1 MAATT
6 KVMLKKAEATRV
18 LGDTVGSVMS
28 NDNVVRVRL
37 GSLWFGNQREKR
49 EGEVERKDGQ
59 GRVVK
64 RAVDKKGIEC
74 MQDFAAAS
82 EHEVQMRVSVGELNE
97 TYGSY
102 ATVED
107 WVSHVGESEHWY
119 EIVPR
124 NTARWFYLDLD
135 WDVEQIIKNLGA
147 PTEEPEATVMKVVD
161 RVQRLA
167 DTMYEEEVPRE
178 VQISCA
184 TGKYDSSRW
193 KGVKKASYHVVFR
206 FGFEDQAQ
214 GALFAQHAWKTLN
227 DERSSSTTWNSQDK
241 KTGKW
246 TVEPVMDKNP
256 YGSNQSWRMLG
267 SRKWGEKSR
276 DRVLKAVM
284 GSSPRVEDHMV
295 VMYSAEAR
303 DSAAFVRMAVA
314 PRRMPTVA
322 RAAARPARE
331 TGEVA
336 ASFAVEDRLRVP
348 FELCER
354 VCLGLPEGA
363 LDDYKE
369 WMRIAVWGLT
379 NMAWENEYEK
389 AAVRELSH
397 KVSARSRGYDPAA
410 LDGQL
415 DRCQP
420 RAGGISWPSIRS
432 KLYEVNPEL
441 FKDLVQGPQQVHMR
455 VDRRHEYARQ
465 YNAHPEEHM
474 DVITELQVYSA
485 ERVKAYNFGKTDVI
499 VVQAG
504 CGRGK
509 TYQTE
514 RLLKMTRKNE
524 FVARYPRVLAL
535 SSRQTFPRSMVRR
548 YNRMLA
554 EHCDTE
560 VDEELLFRDYRKPDE
575 VEMEDD
581 EEVDEGEE
589 GVSDER
595 VSDDGLSEENEEAAS
610 EEAASEEDAARE
622 RELGEYSRMGIQMES
637 LFKLGDAEYD
647 LLLVDESETILGQF
661 TSPTMQ
667 SRLQKCFETFRRLL
681 IKTPKIVVMDAYMT
695 DKTLSVLRHLK
706 SERGDMRV
714 SCQINTMVKTG
725 RTARRI
731 VGNNEKKKILAAICA
746 KLQAG
751 KRVVL
756 FSTSATFGK
765 EAYAYIAAAS
775 PGTVTRLYLG
785 KGDARLQKRELG
797 MVNRSW
803 KALDCLIYSP
813 VLLNGVSFDVA
824 KHFDVLFMYVT
835 NTSCCIR
842 DVFQA
847 SARVRDYS
855 EDVMYYVLKL
865 EQRQT
870 REVLLTYEGV
880 LADVTMRGELQAAYL
895 GEAERAD
902 PMRRDGLGELAVLL
916 DDTEDITEDV
926 AMEEFMLRAR
936 RTQLSRRLTKTPA
949 MLLDIHVRNRLE
961 ENMTRYPEACEETFK
976 AMLEMTGFTSGEDVT
991 AEELAGWGGPPAP
1004 SRRRRR
1010 KAASDVSV
1018 TMAYKDIECNLD
1030 PAREETLKRKV
1041 AQGEASLEESQA
1053 LKRHWF
1059 DSTIVGE
1066 RETEES
1072 LRAAVFNGMQAN
1084 SRNLETLLN
1093 VFVILKRGDVEE
1105 AERELSGNPYKEML
1119 PTRWAIVRGM
1129 KNLCAALG
1137 LEHALDTSKRFS
1149 EATLNSEA
1157 AGVKAIVGELL
1168 RLYGKKSRAV
1178 EGRHE
1183 LKTHLCNVLG
1193 EFCGCDLQ
1201 AHEKLHKRDGRVEKS
1216 YKYSVRIKDTYATD
1230 VGRLLMV

>member
-6 KVMLKKAEATRV
+6 KMMLKKAEATRV
-18 LGDTVGSVMS
+18 LGECVGSVMS

-37 GSLWFGNQREKR
+37 GSVWFGNQREKR
-49 EGEVERKDGQ
+49 EGEVERRDGQ

-74 MQDFAAAS
+74 MQDYAAAS
-82 EHEVQMRVSVGELNE
+82 GHEVQMRVSVGELNE

-124 NTARWFYLDLD
+124 NKARWFYLDLD
-135 WDVEQIIKNLGA
+135 WDVDQIVRNLGA
-147 PTEEPEATVMKVVD
+147 PIEEPEATVMKVVD

-178 VQISCA
+178 VQIACA
-184 TGKYDSSRW
+184 TGDYSSSRW

-227 DERSSSTTWNSQDK
+227 DERASSTLWNSQDK

-246 TVEPVMDKNP
+246 TVEPVMDKSP

-276 DRVLKAVM
+276 ERVLKAVM
-284 GSSPRVEDHMV
+284 GSSERVEDHMV

-303 DSAAFVRMAVA
+303 ESAAIVWMEVA

-322 RAAARPARE
+322 LAAARAARE
-331 TGEVA
+331 TGGAE
-336 ASFAVEDRLRVP
+336 ASFAGEDRLSVP

-379 NMAWENEYEK
+379 NMAWENEYEE
-389 AAVRELSH
+389 AAVRELAH
-397 KVSARSRGYDPAA
+397 KVSARSKGYDPVT

-415 DRCQP
+415 DRCTP

-441 FKDLVQGPQQVHMR
+441 FKGLVRGPQQVHMR

-465 YNAHPEEHM
+465 YKAHPEVYM
-474 DVITELQVYSA
+474 NVISELQVYSG

-499 VVQAG
+499 AVQAG

-509 TYQTE
+509 TFQTE
-514 RLLKMTRKNE
+514 RLLKMTQKNE
-524 FVARYPRVLAL
+524 FGARYPRVLAL
-535 SSRQTFPRSMVRR
+535 SSRQTFTRSMIRR

-554 EHCDTE
+554 EHFGSE

-575 VEMEDD
+575 VEIEDD
-581 EEVDEGEE
+581 GVDESEE
-589 GVSDER
+589 GV
-595 VSDDGLSEENEEAAS
+595 SEENEEAAS
-610 EEAASEEDAARE
+610 EEDAGRE
-622 RELGEYSRMGIQMES
+622 RELGEYSRMGMES
-637 LFKLGDAEYD
+637 LFKLSDAEYD
-647 LLLVDESETILGQF
+647 LLLVGESETILGPF

-667 SRLQKCFETFRRLL
+667 SRLQGCFETFRKLL

-731 VGNNEKKKILAAICA
+731 VGNNERKKILAAISA

-751 KRVVL
+751 KRVVM

-765 EAYAYIAAAS
+765 EAYAYIKAAIFD
-775 PGTVTRLYLG
+775 TVMRLYLG

-847 SARVRDYS
+847 SARVRDFS

-865 EQRQT
+865 ERRQT

-880 LADVTMRGELQAAYL
+880 LADVTMRGELQATYL

-916 DDTEDITEDV
+916 DDTEDKTEGA

-976 AMLEMTGFTSGEDVT
+976 AMLEMTGSASGEDVT
-991 AEELAGWGGPPAP
+991 AEEVAGWGGPPAP

-1018 TMAYKDIECNLD
+1018 TMAYKDIECDLD

-1041 AQGEASLEESQA
+1041 AQGEASQEESQA

-1066 RETEES
+1066 RDIDEG

-1084 SRNLETLLN
+1084 PKNLETLLN
-1093 VFVILKRGDVEE
+1093 MFAILKRGGVEE

-1119 PTRWAIVRGM
+1119 PTRWAIVQGVE
-1129 KNLCAALG
+1129 NLCTSLG
-1137 LEHALDTSKRFS
+1137 LQHPLDTSERFS
-1149 EATLNSEA
+1149 AATLTSESV
-1157 AGVKAIVGELL
+1157 GVKGIVQELL
-1168 RLYGKKSRAV
+1168 RLCGTKSRAT
-1178 EGRHE
+1178 EGPHE
-1183 LKTHLCNVLG
+1183 LKTHVGNVL
-1193 EFCGCDLQ
+1193 EDFCGCDLEV
-1201 AHEKLHKRDGRVEKS
+1201 HEKKHWVDGRTVKDYE
-1216 YKYSVRIKDTYATD
+1216 YSVRIKDPYAMD
-1230 VGRLLMV
+1230 VNRLLRV

>member
-1 MAATT
+1 MAAMMTPT
-6 KVMLKKAEATRV
+6 RVMLKKAEATRL
-18 LGDTVGSVMS
+18 LGEGVGSVMS

-37 GSLWFGNQREKR
+37 GTVWFENQREKR
-49 EGEVERKDGQ
+49 EGEMERKDGQ

-74 MQDFAAAS
+74 MQDHAAAS
-82 EHEVQMRVSVGELNE
+82 GHEVQMRVSVGELNE

-102 ATVED
+102 AKVED
-107 WVSHVGESEHWY
+107 WLSHVGESEHWY

-124 NTARWFYLDLD
+124 TRARWFYLDLD
-135 WDVEQIIKNLGA
+135 WDVDQIVRNLGA

-178 VQISCA
+178 VQIACA
-184 TGKYDSSRW
+184 TGNYASSRW

-214 GALFAQHAWKTLN
+214 SSLFAQHAWKTLN
-227 DERSSSTTWNSQDK
+227 DERASSTLWNSQDK

-246 TVEPVMDKNP
+246 TVEPVMDKSP

-295 VMYSAEAR
+295 VIYSAEAR
-303 DSAAFVRMAVA
+303 DSAAIVRMEVA

-322 RAAARPARE
+322 RAVARPARE

-336 ASFAVEDRLRVP
+336 ASFAEEGRLRVP

-379 NMAWENEYEK
+379 NMAWENEYEE

-397 KVSARSRGYDPAA
+397 KVSARSRGYDPVA

-415 DRCQP
+415 DMCTP

-432 KLYEVNPEL
+432 KLYEENLEL
-441 FKDLVQGPQQVHMR
+441 FKELVRGPQQVHMR

-465 YNAHPEEHM
+465 YQAHPEEYM
-474 DVITELQVYSA
+474 DVITELQVYSG

-514 RLLKMTRKNE
+514 RLLRMETKKNGYGIQ
-524 FVARYPRVLAL
+524 YPRVLAL
-535 SSRQTFPRSMVRR
+535 SSRQTFTRSMVRR

-554 EHCDTE
+554 EHFGAE

-581 EEVDEGEE
+581 AEVDENETE
-589 GVSDER
+589 V
-595 VSDDGLSEENEEAAS
+595 SEEPNEAEEA
-610 EEAASEEDAARE
+610 ESEEDTPRE

-706 SERGDMRV
+706 SERGDVRV
-714 SCQINTMVKTG
+714 SCQTNTMVKTG

-731 VGNNEKKKILAAICA
+731 VGNNEKKKILAAISA
-746 KLQAG
+746 KLQTG

-765 EAYAYIAAAS
+765 EAYAYIKTAV
-775 PGTVTRLYLG
+775 PDTVIRLYLG

-797 MVNRSW
+797 MVNKSW

-824 KHFDVLFMYVT
+824 QHFDVLFMYVT

-847 SARVRDYS
+847 SARVRDFS

-865 EQRQT
+865 EQRRT

-916 DDTEDITEDV
+916 DDTEDITEGA
-926 AMEEFMLRAR
+926 AMEEFMQRAR

-976 AMLEMTGFTSGEDVT
+976 AMLEMTGFASGEDVT
-991 AEELAGWGGPPAP
+991 AEELAEWGGPPAP

-1018 TMAYKDIECNLD
+1018 TMAYKDIECNIDL
-1030 PAREETLKRKV
+1030 ARVEALQRKV

-1066 RETEES
+1066 GEIDEG
-1072 LRAAVFNGMQAN
+1072 LRAAVFDGMQAN
-1084 SRNLETLLN
+1084 PKNLETLLN
-1093 VFVILKRGDVEE
+1093 VFVILKRGGEEE

-1119 PTRWAIVRGM
+1119 PTRWAIVQGVEE
-1129 KNLCAALG
+1129 LCAALG
-1137 LEHALDTSKRFS
+1137 LQHPLDTSKRFS
-1149 EATLNSEA
+1149 EATLKSES
-1157 AGVKAIVGELL
+1157 AGVKPLVRELL

-1178 EGRHE
+1178 EGCHE
-1183 LKTHLCNVLG
+1183 LKTHVGNVLM
-1193 EFCGCDLQ
+1193 EFCGCNLEV
-1201 AHEKLHKRDGRVEKS
+1201 HEMIHKRGGRVEKS
-1216 YKYSVRIKDTYATD
+1216 YEYSVKVDDSFVENAMKL
-1230 VGRLLMV
+1230 VSV

>member
-1 MAATT
+1 M
-6 KVMLKKAEATRV
+6 
-18 LGDTVGSVMS
+18 
-28 NDNVVRVRL
+28 
-37 GSLWFGNQREKR
+37 
-49 EGEVERKDGQ
+49 
-59 GRVVK
+59 
-64 RAVDKKGIEC
+64 
-74 MQDFAAAS
+74 
-82 EHEVQMRVSVGELNE
+82 
-97 TYGSY
+97 
-102 ATVED
+102 
-107 WVSHVGESEHWY
+107 
-119 EIVPR
+119 
-124 NTARWFYLDLD
+124 
-135 WDVEQIIKNLGA
+135 
-147 PTEEPEATVMKVVD
+147 
-161 RVQRLA
+161 
-167 DTMYEEEVPRE
+167 
-178 VQISCA
+178 
-184 TGKYDSSRW
+184 
-193 KGVKKASYHVVFR
+193 
-206 FGFEDQAQ
+206 
-214 GALFAQHAWKTLN
+214 
-227 DERSSSTTWNSQDK
+227 
-241 KTGKW
+241 
-246 TVEPVMDKNP
+246 
-256 YGSNQSWRMLG
+256 
-267 SRKWGEKSR
+267 
-276 DRVLKAVM
+276 
-284 GSSPRVEDHMV
+284 
-295 VMYSAEAR
+295 
-303 DSAAFVRMAVA
+303 
-314 PRRMPTVA
+314 
-322 RAAARPARE
+322 
-331 TGEVA
+331 
-336 ASFAVEDRLRVP
+336 
-348 FELCER
+348 
-354 VCLGLPEGA
+354 
-363 LDDYKE
+363 
-369 WMRIAVWGLT
+369 
-379 NMAWENEYEK
+379 
-389 AAVRELSH
+389 
-397 KVSARSRGYDPAA
+397 SARSRGYDPAA

-465 YNAHPEEHM
+465 YNAHPEEYM

-514 RLLKMTRKNE
+514 RILKMTQKKE
-524 FVARYPRVLAL
+524 FVARYPRVLVL
-535 SSRQTFPRSMVRR
+535 SSRQTFTRSMVRR

-560 VDEELLFRDYRKPDE
+560 VDEELLFRDYRKPNE

-581 EEVDEGEE
+581 EEVDEAEE
-589 GVSDER
+589 GVSEER
-595 VSDDGLSEENEEAAS
+595 VSDDGVSEEN

-647 LLLVDESETILGQF
+647 LLLVDESETILGHF

-756 FSTSATFGK
+756 LSTSATFGK

-775 PGTVTRLYLG
+775 PGTVMRLYLG
-785 KGDARLQKRELG
+785 KGDARQQKRELG
-797 MVNRSW
+797 MVNGSW

-847 SARVRDYS
+847 SARVRDFS

-916 DDTEDITEDV
+916 DETEDITEWT
-926 AMEEFMLRAR
+926 AAEEFLLRAR

-961 ENMTRYPEACEETFK
+961 ENMTRYPEACEGTFK
-976 AMLEMTGFTSGEDVT
+976 AMLEMTGFASGEDVT
-991 AEELAGWGGPPAP
+991 AEEVAGWGGPPTP

-1010 KAASDVSV
+1010 KVASDVSV

-1030 PAREETLKRKV
+1030 CAREEILKRKV
-1041 AQGEASLEESQA
+1041 AQGEASLAESQA

-1066 RETEES
+1066 RETEEG

-1084 SRNLETLLN
+1084 PKNLETLLN
-1093 VFVILKRGDVEE
+1093 VFVILNRGGVEE

-1119 PTRWAIVRGM
+1119 PTRWAIVQGM
-1129 KNLCAALG
+1129 GELCAALG
-1137 LEHALDTSKRFS
+1137 LKHPLDTSKRFS
-1149 EATLNSEA
+1149 AATLNSDS
-1157 AGVKAIVGELL
+1157 AGVKRKVLELL
-1168 RLYGKKSRAV
+1168 RLFGKKSRAT

-1183 LKTHLCNVLG
+1183 LKTHVGNVLE
-1193 EFCGCDLQ
+1193 EFCGCNLK
-1201 AHEKLHKRDGRVEKS
+1201 AHTIS
-1216 YKYSVRIKDTYATD
+1216 
-1230 VGRLLMV
+1230 M

>member
-1 MAATT
+1 M
-6 KVMLKKAEATRV
+6 
-18 LGDTVGSVMS
+18 
-28 NDNVVRVRL
+28 
-37 GSLWFGNQREKR
+37 
-49 EGEVERKDGQ
+49 EV
-59 GRVVK
+59 
-64 RAVDKKGIEC
+64 
-74 MQDFAAAS
+74 
-82 EHEVQMRVSVGELNE
+82 
-97 TYGSY
+97 
-102 ATVED
+102 
-107 WVSHVGESEHWY
+107 
-119 EIVPR
+119 
-124 NTARWFYLDLD
+124 
-135 WDVEQIIKNLGA
+135 
-147 PTEEPEATVMKVVD
+147 
-161 RVQRLA
+161 
-167 DTMYEEEVPRE
+167 
-178 VQISCA
+178 
-184 TGKYDSSRW
+184 
-193 KGVKKASYHVVFR
+193 
-206 FGFEDQAQ
+206 
-214 GALFAQHAWKTLN
+214 
-227 DERSSSTTWNSQDK
+227 
-241 KTGKW
+241 
-246 TVEPVMDKNP
+246 
-256 YGSNQSWRMLG
+256 
-267 SRKWGEKSR
+267 
-276 DRVLKAVM
+276 
-284 GSSPRVEDHMV
+284 
-295 VMYSAEAR
+295 
-303 DSAAFVRMAVA
+303 
-314 PRRMPTVA
+314 
-322 RAAARPARE
+322 
-331 TGEVA
+331 
-336 ASFAVEDRLRVP
+336 
-348 FELCER
+348 
-354 VCLGLPEGA
+354 
-363 LDDYKE
+363 
-369 WMRIAVWGLT
+369 
-379 NMAWENEYEK
+379 
-389 AAVRELSH
+389 
-397 KVSARSRGYDPAA
+397 
-410 LDGQL
+410 
-415 DRCQP
+415 
-420 RAGGISWPSIRS
+420 
-432 KLYEVNPEL
+432 
-441 FKDLVQGPQQVHMR
+441 
-455 VDRRHEYARQ
+455 
-465 YNAHPEEHM
+465 
-474 DVITELQVYSA
+474 
-485 ERVKAYNFGKTDVI
+485 
-499 VVQAG
+499 
-504 CGRGK
+504 
-509 TYQTE
+509 
-514 RLLKMTRKNE
+514 
-524 FVARYPRVLAL
+524 
-535 SSRQTFPRSMVRR
+535 
-548 YNRMLA
+548 
-554 EHCDTE
+554 
-560 VDEELLFRDYRKPDE
+560 
-575 VEMEDD
+575 D

-595 VSDDGLSEENEEAAS
+595 VSDDGVSEENQEEP
-610 EEAASEEDAARE
+610 ARE

-637 LFKLGDAEYD
+637 LFKVGDAEYD
-647 LLLVDESETILGQF
+647 LLVVDEPETILGQF
-661 TSPTMQ
+661 ASPTMQ

-813 VLLNGVSFDVA
+813 VLLNGVSFDVV

-847 SARVRDYS
+847 SARVRDFS

-1093 VFVILKRGDVEE
+1093 VFVNLKRGDVEE

-1119 PTRWAIVRGM
+1119 PTRWAIVQGVE
-1129 KNLCAALG
+1129 NLCTALG
-1137 LEHALDTSKRFS
+1137 LQHPLDTTKRFS
-1149 EATLNSEA
+1149 EATLKSES
-1157 AGVKAIVGELL
+1157 AGVKRVVRELL

-1178 EGRHE
+1178 EVRHE
-1183 LKTHLCNVLG
+1183 LKTHVGNVLE

-1201 AHEKLHKRDGRVEKS
+1201 VHERIHWVDGRTMRDYE
-1216 YKYSVRIKDTYATD
+1216 YSIEIKDPYAID